1 MTALAKPRGPVHH
14 AGMRAL
20 LASTL
25 FLAACSSSPDP
36 ASGGDAGTDSGPV
49 VPAGPVYGA
58 KCSSMSDGD
67 TKAWEEIAVV
77 RGKLGMG
84 ALDCNDAITKAA
96 FGHSSY
102 IVQNGGALTHTQTA
116 GKPGFTGVNFWD
128 RMKAAG
134 FTGPGSAMFEVVHS
148 LSDPHGAILGE
159 GGWINTLYH
168 RIPFVSYGAKGYG
181 FGASTK
187 ASTIDFSSG
196 GAKPAAGALATW
208 PVDGDTAI
216 WTTFRCASEVPNPL
230 PGQTFAGYPISLTA
244 SGALAITEHTVEG
257 DAGAL
262 DHVLL
267 MKGKD
272 STGLIPADQVYLI
285 PKAPLKASTKYTVKI
300 AGTSGGAAFSKTWVF
315 TTGTK

>member
-1 MTALAKPRGPVHH
+1 
-14 AGMRAL
+14 MRAV
-20 LASTL
+20 LAFTL
-25 FLAACSSSPDP
+25 FLAACSSSTDP
-36 ASGGDAGTDSGPV
+36 GGGGGDAGTDSGPV

-148 LSDPHGAILGE
+148 LPDPHGAILGE
-159 GGWINTLYH
+159 GGWVNSLYH
-168 RIPFVSYGAKGYG
+168 RIPFVSFGAKSYG
-181 FGASTK
+181 WGAAGTGRP
-187 ASTIDFSSG
+187 AAATIDFASG
-196 GAKPAAGALATW
+196 GAAAAAGTVAVW
-208 PVDGDTAI
+208 PVDGETEV
-216 WTTFRCASEVPNPL
+216 WSTFRCASESPNPL
-230 PGQTFAGYPISLTA
+230 PGQTNAGYPVSLT
-244 SGALAITEHTVEG
+244 GAAVLDLSEHTIAPA
-257 DAGAL
+257 DGAAL
-262 DHVLL
+262 EHVLL
-267 MKGKD
+267 SKTTDK
-272 STGLIPADQVYLI
+272 TGLIPAEQIFLI
-285 PKAPLKASTKYTVKI
+285 PKDPLAKSTKYNVTVK
-300 AGTSGGAAFSKTWVF
+300 GTVGGTPFGKTWTF
-315 TTGTK
+315 TTGAT

>member
-20 LASTL
+20 LAFTL

-36 ASGGDAGTDSGPV
+36 AGGGGDGGTDAGPV

-148 LSDPHGAILGE
+148 LSDPHGAILG
-159 GGWINTLYH
+159 
-168 RIPFVSYGAKGYG
+168 GA
-181 FGASTK
+181 
-187 ASTIDFSSG
+187 TIDFASG
-196 GAKPAAGALATW
+196 GAAAAAGTVAVW
-208 PVDGDTAI
+208 PVDGETEV
-216 WTTFRCASEVPNPL
+216 WSTFRCASESPNPL
-230 PGQTFAGYPISLTA
+230 PGQTNAGYPVSLT
-244 SGALAITEHTVEG
+244 G
-257 DAGAL
+257 AGAL
-262 DHVLL
+262 DLSEHTIAPADGAALEHVLL
-267 MKGKD
+267 SKTTDK
-272 STGLIPADQVYLI
+272 TGLIPADQIFLI
-285 PKAPLKASTKYTVKI
+285 PKEPLAKSTRYNVTVK
-300 AGTSGGAAFSKTWVF
+300 GTVGGTPFGKTWTF
-315 TTGTK
+315 TTGAT